1 MSALSSQYLFNTLTQ
16 KVNNNDTKCR
26 GKVVVLYKKE
36 QHSINGTIVTVYIA
50 FDIRN
55 STVLRL
61 DFENEYAFCAVD
73 CSGPADYTQPFADI
87 DPVLHLSKE
96 FEIFNFPIE
105 LDTIDTYKSA
115 IIEKLDELLGL
126 YHYINSNYTV
136 VGTELITKH
145 KYNQLLNLHSDSL
158 QTCCIC
164 TDDTLPSEQLSCGH
178 HIHSACLSNYC
189 KNTDFEA
196 ADREPG
202 DNEERRSFKCA
213 VCRKHTFAPVWKQ

>member
-1 MSALSSQYLFNTLTQ
+1 MSALSSQYLFNTLTD

-36 QHSINGTIVTVYIA
+36 QHTINGTIVNLYVT

-61 DFENEYAFCAVD
+61 EIDNEYAFRVD
-73 CSGPADYTQPFADI
+73 HSL
-87 DPVLHLSKE
+87 VHLNRE
-96 FEIFNFPIE
+96 FEIFDYPIE

-196 ADREPG
+196 NCRDPDDDVDDG
-202 DNEERRSFKCA
+202 RRSFKCA